1 MRNTLLS
8 LILLLLGACS
18 LFAPRALASDAQQA
32 SCLVPNGTAVV
43 HYDTGIHGIVGR
55 QEIFEGSDT
64 VYKYENGSL
73 QCYCDPRGVG
83 IQTNWV
89 NAKNFSQQQID
100 TYVNDGYKY
109 VASGAAWGLENAP
122 YVAKNSSYSCRGIG
136 GGGGTGGGSSSNNS
150 GSQSTGGTGG
160 GADLLAATGN
170 WGTIAYL
177 LVTGITFYLAA
188 LFVKKATTPRT

>member
-83 IQTNWV
+83 IQTNWI
-89 NAKNFSQQQID
+89 NAKNFNQQQID
-100 TYVNDGYKY
+100 TNNQDWMQTQRQNDSNHNRFVQQGIQGNQYY
-109 VASGAAWGLENAP
+109 R
-122 YVAKNSSYSCRGIG
+122 NSETGELAELPFAGDTGVYTNPNGSTWTSDSMGQYNQIGPRG
-136 GGGGTGGGSSSNNS
+136 NL
-150 GSQSTGGTGG
+150 QQMEVYEPQYY
-160 GADLLAATGN
+160 DE
-170 WGTIAYL
+170 
-177 LVTGITFYLAA
+177 
-188 LFVKKATTPRT
+188 